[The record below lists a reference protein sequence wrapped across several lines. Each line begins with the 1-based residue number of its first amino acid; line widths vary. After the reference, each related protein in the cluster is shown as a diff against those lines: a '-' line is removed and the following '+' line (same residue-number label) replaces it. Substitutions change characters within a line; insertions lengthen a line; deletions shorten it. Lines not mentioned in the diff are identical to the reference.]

1 MTYSLGVVGRVAL
14 WWHDLVRDMV
24 GIWAVCLHFVSPF
37 WIWILLMLNQHLPTD
52 IEPHLKEIIELVQ
65 EGKIRH
71 VGVSNFNLKE
81 CKLAKRILEDAG
93 LKLYGV
99 QNHYSIISRVNKG
112 IVPVCG
118 CRKPKQV
125 KELAEAT
132 NVVLTKKEIKILEL
146 SADKANARIMGPDLF
161 RPFVKK
167 EKRNLSF

>member
-1 MTYSLGVVGRVAL
+1 MRNGNRITVPQVA
-14 WWHDLVRDMV
+14 
-24 GIWAVCLHFVSPF
+24 IAFC
-37 WIWILLMLNQHLPTD
+37 
-52 IEPHLKEIIELVQ
+52 
-65 EGKIRH
+65 
-71 VGVSNFNLKE
+71 
-81 CKLAKRILEDAG
+81 
-93 LKLYGV
+93 
-99 QNHYSIISRVNKG
+99 VNKG

-118 CRKPKQV
+118 GRKPKQV